1 MTAVSGPRRRVGKEI
16 APRLIGARGLP
27 IGLRIWALVARRP
40 IDSLAILAAG
50 VASIVIIINAVF
62 LQSGFRQ
69 GTDQSEGLVSKLQKP
84 QEFLK
89 SKGNTCSV
97 KSIVHWQELHLW
109 KRDLV
114 REAGDDRLKM
124 LACFSSGAGPGVG
137 YMLPLVISGNRV
149 WHPGILSSSGS
160 CWSII
165 A

>member
-16 APRLIGARGLP
+16 AARLIGARGLP

-40 IDSLAILAAG
+40 IDSLAILTAG

-89 SKGNTCSV
+89 SKGKYLQRKIDSA
-97 KSIVHWQELHLW
+97 L
-109 KRDLV
+109 
-114 REAGDDRLKM
+114 AGIAPVETRP
-124 LACFSSGAGPGVG
+124 GARGG
-137 YMLPLVISGNRV
+137 R
-149 WHPGILSSSGS
+149 
-160 CWSII
+160 
-165 A
+165 

>member
-16 APRLIGARGLP
+16 AARLIGACGLP

-40 IDSLAILAAG
+40 IDSLAILTAG

-89 SKGNTCSV
+89 SKGKYLQRKIDSA
-97 KSIVHWQELHLW
+97 L
-109 KRDLV
+109 
-114 REAGDDRLKM
+114 AGITPVETRP
-124 LACFSSGAGPGVG
+124 GARGG
-137 YMLPLVISGNRV
+137 R
-149 WHPGILSSSGS
+149 
-160 CWSII
+160 
-165 A
+165 

>member
-16 APRLIGARGLP
+16 AARLIGARGLP

-40 IDSLAILAAG
+40 IDSLAILTAG

-62 LQSGFRQ
+62 LQPGFRQ

-84 QEFLK
+84 QEFLGK
-89 SKGNTCSV
+89 YLQV

-124 LACFSSGAGPGVG
+124 LA
-137 YMLPLVISGNRV
+137 
-149 WHPGILSSSGS
+149 
-160 CWSII
+160 
-165 A
+165 